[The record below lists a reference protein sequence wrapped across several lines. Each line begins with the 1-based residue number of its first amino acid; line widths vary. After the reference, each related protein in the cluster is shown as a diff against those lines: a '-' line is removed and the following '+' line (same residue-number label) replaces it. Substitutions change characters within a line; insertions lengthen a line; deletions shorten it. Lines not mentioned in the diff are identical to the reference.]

1 MDNTGDGGGYVCQ
14 GPGEVQ
20 ATTPGKGFHP
30 MAKVRGTEGTEVL
43 LHGHERAVKRNQGQE
58 GLKVV

>member
-1 MDNTGDGGGYVCQ
+1 MRVDDTGDGGGYVCQ

-43 LHGHERAVKRNQGQE
+43 PHGHERAVKRN
-58 GLKVV
+58 KDKKD